1 MKRQSP
7 FWGAIFAAAF
17 AVLAAGATYALEL
30 KENAGEIQ
38 QAVHVPGMQIAI
50 NPGGTGCVGREA
62 WDPDDGGCSDSAYQ
76 KSTARVVQVQASAA
90 SVEIGSGNVV
100 TLTAV
105 VKSEDGKLVGA
116 GIPVFW
122 TTDLG
127 ALSETQSITGPDGT
141 VAVSFSAPK
150 GTRVN
155 RAFIKVG
162 AAGGG
167 TQLYI
172 EMISTAKVSALV
184 ANPPSVEADGITASN
199 LLATVTYA
207 DGTRVGAGVR
217 VSWRNSMGTLNT
229 AYTETNANGQAAVSI
244 YSETPGTATIEANS
258 PAGSLFTNVDFL
270 SGAPVI
276 NSFTWTNITSQENC
290 IYVENG
296 SLSSKSIFNWSAQD
310 AVSYTLT
317 WSSLADYK
325 GGKYTV
331 SGTVYRGTA
340 SSFLAAPQT
349 RPGDE
354 WVGWAHIDFNSTA
367 IFRLSAANA
376 SGTIT
381 TEDIPVPICAGSSYP
396 SG

>member
-244 YSETPGTATIEANS
+244 YSETPGTATIEANA
-258 PAGSLFTNVDFL
+258 PAGSLFTSVGFL
-270 SGAPVI
+270 SGAPTI
-276 NSFTWTNITSQENC
+276 NSFTYYPGKHNVNPDMISDDYSQA
-290 IYVENG
+290 IVG
-296 SLSSKSIFNWSAQD
+296 APTFSWSAEN
-310 AVSYTLT
+310 AVSYVLKWTDGRLGGVIYAGNAT
-317 WSSLADYK
+317 SYKFRDYE
-325 GGKYTV
+325 Y
-331 SGTVYRGTA
+331 
-340 SSFLAAPQT
+340 L
-349 RPGDE
+349 PGISDTTS
-354 WVGWAHIDFNSTA
+354 NL
-367 IFRLSAANA
+367 IFTIEAKSA
-376 SGTIT
+376 SGDVAIK
-381 TEDIPVPICAGSSYP
+381 EIPLLRTPVWINSPG
-396 SG
+396 